1 MQTTQDNL
9 KLASSGLLMM
19 SESDYPFTYF
29 SAMEENLDEDVI
41 KQISGKPQSAI
52 ETIGVDYLFRNMIKV
67 YPEASE
73 QEKESV
79 EKYKNLISILKNEL
93 SSLMVYRIGEIEVD
107 VYIAGISNEGII
119 EGLKTKL
126 IET

>member
-73 QEKESV
+73 Q
-79 EKYKNLISILKNEL
+79 
-93 SSLMVYRIGEIEVD
+93 
-107 VYIAGISNEGII
+107 
-119 EGLKTKL
+119 
-126 IET
+126 